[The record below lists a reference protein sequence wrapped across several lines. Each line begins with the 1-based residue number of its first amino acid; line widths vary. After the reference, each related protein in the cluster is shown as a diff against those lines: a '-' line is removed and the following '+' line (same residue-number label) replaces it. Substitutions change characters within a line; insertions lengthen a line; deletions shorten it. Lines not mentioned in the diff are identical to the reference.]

1 MKGSVSL
8 MNNIINIDTYFK
20 PNICD
25 VIKIVLEMGIKTLN
39 VFEKV
44 LVDMAKAFDIIS
56 HSESITDIG
65 DKVIQ
70 AEEAGI
76 ICEDFETYEEYIAA
90 IENFDIDLDKSKTI
104 DDKDKLIRGLEM
116 IVTGIENKFND
127 IPIFE
132 LAFIIPISVPM
143 FATNIYLKVLIEI
156 IKNNPDVVIPLVK
169 YLSDKPAKD
178 EEISLAFNTL
188 TKIIMEADH
197 GISEENAGYKA
208 INLRGCKDIN

>member
-44 LVDMAKAFDIIS
+44 LVDMAKAFGIIS

-90 IENFDIDLDKSKTI
+90 IENFDI
-104 DDKDKLIRGLEM
+104 DKDKLIRGLEM